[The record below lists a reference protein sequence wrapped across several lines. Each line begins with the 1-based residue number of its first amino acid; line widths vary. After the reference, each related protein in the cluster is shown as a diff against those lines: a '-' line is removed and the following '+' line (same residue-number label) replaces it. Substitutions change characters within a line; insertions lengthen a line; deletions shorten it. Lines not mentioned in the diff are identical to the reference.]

1 MRNVASLAQSSRTAM
16 QRRSSESR
24 EGMAGADNSQFLLVE
39 EEEQGTTGRRGRR
52 KQDRERLVGE
62 GTVLYG
68 GPARIRWPTC
78 MGTSDLN
85 YG

>member
-1 MRNVASLAQSSRTAM
+1 M
-16 QRRSSESR
+16 QWRSSESR

-39 EEEQGTTGRRGRR
+39 EEEQGTTGRRGRP
-52 KQDRERLVGE
+52 KQDRERLVGK

-68 GPARIRWPTC
+68 GPARICWATC

-85 YG
+85 YGWGGLGTIWLV